1 MRFSL
6 NWLQEIFNTTL
17 SSKVLEDELTRLGL
31 EVDAVEALEPS
42 FNGLK
47 VAEVLEVKPHPD
59 ADRLLVAK
67 VFDGT
72 QELQVVC
79 GAKNCSQGLITALA
93 PIDSH
98 LIDKEGKS
106 HKIKKGKLRGVDSHG
121 MLASAE
127 EMGIEEKSEG
137 IVEFP
142 SDLEVG
148 EELAPYFQDEVL
160 DISFT
165 PNLGHAMSVLGI
177 ARELSCILKK
187 PFSLQEFPLNET
199 KTSIDKK
206 VSLKVSDP
214 DKCPRY
220 ACRLIENVE
229 IAPSPFWL
237 QQKLKACG
245 IKSINNVVDATNY
258 MLHEMGHPLHAFDFD
273 DLDKGHIEV
282 KSFDKGVTFETLDG
296 IKRQVPKD
304 TLFICDA
311 SKPVAIAGVMGGA
324 NSQVHEKTKTILL
337 EAAVFSSQAIRKASK
352 LLNLA
357 TDASKHFERGVDEEA
372 LALVLDRAA
381 GLIQEIAGG
390 QVAKGLLAFSKAP
403 YKPRV
408 FTCRP
413 NFINRLL
420 GTTISTDEM
429 IEILER
435 LDFKPTLTSK
445 KLIEVT
451 VPSYRN
457 DVHKEIDLVEEV
469 ARFYGFDRI
478 IHERP
483 SSTFSQLPDADLYT
497 FETQVHQALL
507 QEGLQ
512 EILTCDLIS
521 PQMSSLQQSKD
532 LFLSAL
538 NTVSID
544 QSILRSS
551 LLANHLQVIKQNQ
564 GHQNT
569 DLQMYEIGKTYSKK
583 GECFNEETHMAVTL
597 TGHQNPFHFE
607 SKNEKVDFFHLK
619 GILENTLDHLS
630 IKGVSFKK
638 SNHSFFHPGIQAD
651 LIHQDRIVGY
661 AGEIHPSVLRSQDLK
676 QSILFAELSLL
687 SLMALSD
694 PLEHIEQ
701 LPSYP
706 GSERDWTLTCLDDLQ
721 VGHLLSFIKSLDS
734 RLLKNVLLLDLYRSE
749 AIGADR
755 KNVTLRFVYRNDKK
769 TISFEATEV
778 EHAKIMTQV
787 LKEMKN
793 LIIQPT

>member
-6 NWLQEIFNTTL
+6 NWLQEIFNTAL

-31 EVDAVEALEPS
+31 EVDAIEVLEPS
-42 FNGLK
+42 FMGLK

-59 ADRLLVAK
+59 ADRLVVAK

-79 GAKNCSQGLITALA
+79 GANNCKKGLITALA

-98 LIDKEGKS
+98 FIDKEGKT

-127 EMGIEEKSEG
+127 EMGLEDKSEG
-137 IVEFP
+137 IVELP
-142 SDLEVG
+142 SDLQVG
-148 EELAPYFQDEVL
+148 EELTPYFQDDVL

-177 ARELSCILKK
+177 ARELSCLLKK
-187 PFSLQEFPLNET
+187 PFTFKKFPLNEMSS
-199 KTSIDKK
+199 SIEKK
-206 VSLKVSDP
+206 VTLKVSDKK
-214 DKCPRY
+214 KCPHY
-220 ACRLIENVE
+220 ACRLIENIE
-229 IAPSPFWL
+229 ISPSPFWL

-258 MLHEMGHPLHAFDFD
+258 VLHEMGHPLHAFDFD
-273 DLDKGHIEV
+273 ALDKGHIKV
-282 KSFDKGVTFETLDG
+282 QSFSKEISFETLDG
-296 IKRQVPKD
+296 VKRQVPPD

-311 SKPVAIAGVMGGA
+311 SKPIAIAGVMGGA
-324 NSQVHEKTKTILL
+324 NSQVHDKTQTILL
-337 EAAVFSSQAIRKASK
+337 EAAVFSPQAIRKTSR

-357 TDASKHFERGVDEEA
+357 TDASKHFERGVDAEA
-372 LALVLDRAA
+372 LTLVLDRAA

-390 QVAKGLLAFSKAP
+390 QVAKGLLNFSVTP
-403 YKPRV
+403 YKPRI
-408 FTCRP
+408 FSCRP
-413 NFINRLL
+413 DFINQLL

-429 IEILER
+429 VEILGR

-445 KLIEVT
+445 KLIQVS

-457 DVHKEIDLVEEV
+457 DVNEEIDLVKDV
-469 ARFYGFDRI
+469 ARFYGFDQI
-478 IHERP
+478 IHEKP
-483 SSTFSQLPDADLYT
+483 STTFTHLPDTALYT
-497 FETQVHQALL
+497 FEAKAHKALL

-521 PQMSSLQQSKD
+521 PEMSTIQQSKD

-551 LLANHLQVIKQNQ
+551 LLANHLQVLKQNQ
-564 GHQNT
+564 GYQNT

-583 GECFNEETHMAVTL
+583 GECFNEETQLAVTL
-597 TGHQNPFHFE
+597 TGHKNPFHFE
-607 SKNEKVDFFHLK
+607 TQNDKVDFFYLK
-619 GILENTLDHLS
+619 GILENVLDHLS
-630 IKGVSFKK
+630 IKGLSFKRSK
-638 SNHSFFHPGIQAD
+638 HSFFHPGIQAD
-651 LIHQDRIVGY
+651 LIYQDRTLGF
-661 AGEIHPSVLRSQDLK
+661 AGEIHPSVLRGQDLK
-676 QSILFAELSLL
+676 HSILFAQLSLP

-694 PLEHIEQ
+694 PLEQIQ
-701 LPSYP
+701 PLPSYP
-706 GSERDWTLTCLDDLQ
+706 SSERDWTLTCLDDLE
-721 VGHLLSFIKSLDS
+721 VGHLLSFIKSLES
-734 RLLKNVLLLDLYRSE
+734 RLLKKIFLLDLYRSE
-749 AIGADR
+749 AIGTDR

-793 LIIQPT
+793 LIIQPI